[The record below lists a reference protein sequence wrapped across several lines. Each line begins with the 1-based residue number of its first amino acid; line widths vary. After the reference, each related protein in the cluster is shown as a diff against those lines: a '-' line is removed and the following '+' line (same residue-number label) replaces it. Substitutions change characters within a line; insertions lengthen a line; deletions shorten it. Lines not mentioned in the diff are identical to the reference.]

1 MCIKL
6 LHVNL
11 ALTKAEQGN
20 TFLNMSSVVRRVLK
34 EVAREYPGEKHA
46 RLLIRWVNN
55 SNPRD
60 TQHYYPRDRI
70 TAASRNRVVFF
81 LEHLQGLITRIE
93 ASTQEDLELDPP
105 GDISIL
111 ERLVNDQLQQ
121 YLSTTSFE
129 IYGREWAFEEVISGN
144 RPAGEWIAIRSIV
157 ELAKLKLLDRIRRC
171 TCGDWLYAR
180 FSHQHFCRPACRHR
194 HYESSQEFKV
204 QRRDYMRRY
213 YRLKK
218 SGKVK

>member
-11 ALTKAEQGN
+11 ALTKAEQKN
-20 TFLNMSSVVRRVLK
+20 TFLNVSRQLRRVLK

-46 RLLIRWVNN
+46 RRLIRWLNN
-55 SNPRD
+55 SDPRD
-60 TQHYYPRDRI
+60 AQTYYRDRI

-81 LEHLQGLITRIE
+81 LEHVQGLITRIE
-93 ASTQEDLELDPP
+93 ASVQEDLEFDPP
-105 GDISIL
+105 RDISIL

-121 YLSTTSFE
+121 YPSTTFFG
-129 IYGREWAFEEVISGN
+129 IYGREWAFDEVIGGN
-144 RPAGEWIAIRSIV
+144 RPAGEWVAIRSIV
-157 ELAKLKLLDRIRRC
+157 ELARLKLLDRIRRC
-171 TCGDWLYAR
+171 TCGAWLYAR
-180 FSHQHFCRPACRHR
+180 FSHQHFCSPRCRHR